1 MGRRDEE
8 GRRGASEA
16 KAGSR
21 APAASDDPRPDAL
34 FAEARGALERG
45 DRRHAR
51 ASIESL
57 ESALEV
63 HFALEDRVYFP
74 ALCAL
79 QPSVDPD
86 IRSLQRE
93 HGKMREHLASIA
105 SRLAAQE
112 DPAGLL
118 PAFEGLVSS
127 FLDHE
132 AREESILVAVESG
145 LTEGD
150 AGPHSAA

>member
-1 MGRRDEE
+1 
-8 GRRGASEA
+8 
-16 KAGSR
+16 
-21 APAASDDPRPDAL
+21 
-34 FAEARGALERG
+34 
-45 DRRHAR
+45 
-51 ASIESL
+51 
-57 ESALEV
+57 V

-105 SRLAAQE
+105 SRLEAQE
-112 DPAGLL
+112 DPADLL
-118 PAFEGLVSS
+118 PAFQGLVSS

-145 LTEGD
+145 LIEGD
-150 AGPHSAA
+150 AGSHSAT